1 MHDLQFWYGKIPSIG
16 LAIFCFAPQLGHG
29 WTARFSLLLV
39 VSDVIF
45 TFASSSSHEEY
56 MRCKGESPFNHISLN
71 MLRISFFSRF
81 PHFGQSAGSP
91 ICCTKFTRKT
101 ICRLR
106 LIIFRCFIAAQRLI
120 YNSNFEAN
128 TLYRD
133 KRVKLKPGEE
143 LLINEGKTGWGTTLA
158 LTNKRLLILDKE
170 KVIAETPIKNISG
183 AYAETQILANLT
195 QLKIKLKDGKEMTVI
210 FRSSINGHLYGGSG
224 SGNTDIIDL
233 TNRYVEAINR
243 AVSEKLSAA
252 EV

>member
-1 MHDLQFWYGKIPSIG
+1 M
-16 LAIFCFAPQLGHG
+16 
-29 WTARFSLLLV
+29 
-39 VSDVIF
+39 
-45 TFASSSSHEEY
+45 
-56 MRCKGESPFNHISLN
+56 
-71 MLRISFFSRF
+71 
-81 PHFGQSAGSP
+81 
-91 ICCTKFTRKT
+91 
-101 ICRLR
+101 
-106 LIIFRCFIAAQRLI
+106 
-120 YNSNFEAN
+120 
-128 TLYRD
+128 
-133 KRVKLKPGEE
+133 KLKPGEE

-170 KVIAETPIKNISG
+170 NVIGETPIENISG

-210 FRSSINGHLYGGSG
+210 FRSSINGRLYGGSG